1 MNYVDFDIIKNALS
15 SIDYYQPTFDDVLK
29 YAADIGKID
38 LYFPLK
44 EYVRLVTSL
53 VFNDRTFDMPGDR
66 DKEGRPMFQIA
77 GIRIYCISEEE
88 GVGDGF
94 DDGGHG
100 GALPLKRKRARSS
113 LYGPKL
119 AIAPPPGTIAFPP
132 NPATPTAASRFA
144 GLMVIPPF
152 QTAPAPVPTE

>member
-88 GVGDGF
+88 SVGDGL
-94 DDGGHG
+94 DEGGSWG
-100 GALPLKRKRARSS
+100 ISYR
-113 LYGPKL
+113 
-119 AIAPPPGTIAFPP
+119 
-132 NPATPTAASRFA
+132 
-144 GLMVIPPF
+144 
-152 QTAPAPVPTE
+152 